1 MFASKVEKQRKP
13 PVDAPQYAL
22 TLFITGATPRS
33 VKAVENVQAF
43 CGRELEGRY
52 ELEIVDL
59 YTNPDRA
66 QPASVIVAPTLIR
79 HEPKPV
85 KLLVGDMSD
94 TQRLQ
99 STIMV

>member
-1 MFASKVEKQRKP
+1 MFASKFESNESP

-33 VKAVENVQAF
+33 VKAVENVQTF

-66 QPASVIVAPTLIR
+66 QPANVMVAPTLIR
-79 HEPKPV
+79 HAPKPV

-94 TQRLQ
+94 TQRLH
-99 STIMV
+99 STIMA

>member
-1 MFASKVEKQRKP
+1 LKGTKDP
-13 PVDAPQYAL
+13 PVDAPRYAL

-33 VKAVENVQAF
+33 VSAVENVQAF

-59 YTNPDRA
+59 YMNPDRA
-66 QPASVIVAPTLIR
+66 QPANVIVAPTLIR

-94 TQRLQ
+94 TRRLQ
-99 STIMV
+99 TTIVV

>member
-1 MFASKVEKQRKP
+1 LKNNESS
-13 PVDAPQYAL
+13 PVHAPEYAL

-66 QPASVIVAPTLIR
+66 QPANIIVAPTLIR
-79 HEPKPV
+79 HQPKPV